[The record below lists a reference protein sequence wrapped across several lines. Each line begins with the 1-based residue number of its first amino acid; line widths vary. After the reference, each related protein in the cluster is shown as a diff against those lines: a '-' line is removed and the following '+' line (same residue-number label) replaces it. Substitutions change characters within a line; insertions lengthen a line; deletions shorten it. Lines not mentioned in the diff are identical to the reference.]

1 MQLSAIK
8 VNPKNP
14 RLIKDAKAD
23 KLMQSLLSFP
33 QMLSLRPI
41 VVDASNIALGGNMRL
56 STIKRIVD
64 LTPDEFNAWISNSGA
79 TEEAAQVWQQV
90 RETKKIPDKWIL
102 KAADL
107 TEDQQREF
115 TIKDNVSGGEW
126 DWDVL
131 ANEWDAPELVEWGL
145 DLPGFDLDS
154 AGLSESFSLP
164 DGDKAPF
171 QQMTF
176 TLADE
181 QATVIQNAIAD
192 IKQTEEYKYAETMG
206 NENTNGN
213 ALYLIVA
220 SWAGQR
226 I

>member
-23 KLMQSLLSFP
+23 KLLQSLLSFP

-64 LTPDEFNAWISNSGA
+64 LTPDEFNAWISKSGVA
-79 TEEAAQVWQQV
+79 EDAAVLWQQV
-90 RETKKIPDKWIL
+90 RETKKIPDKWVL

-126 DWDVL
+126 DWDIL
-131 ANEWDAPELVEWGL
+131 ANEWDAADLGDWGL
-145 DLPGFDLDS
+145 EVWQQSDTDYSDKNK
-154 AGLSESFSLP
+154 EINV
-164 DGDKAPF
+164 DEYGDE
-171 QQMTF
+171 M
-176 TLADE
+176 
-181 QATVIQNAIAD
+181 I
-192 IKQTEEYKYAETMG
+192 IKLKYTEEEYNQVREGLAKVAQTPEAAVYKLLGYE
-206 NENTNGN
+206 
-213 ALYLIVA
+213 
-220 SWAGQR
+220 
-226 I
+226 

>member
-64 LTPDEFNAWISNSGA
+64 LTPDEFNAWISKSGA

-126 DWDVL
+126 DWDIL
-131 ANEWDAPELVEWGL
+131 ANEWDAADLGDWGL
-145 DLPGFDLDS
+145 EVWQQSDTDYSDKNK
-154 AGLSESFSLP
+154 EINV
-164 DGDKAPF
+164 DEYGDE
-171 QQMTF
+171 M
-176 TLADE
+176 
-181 QATVIQNAIAD
+181 I
-192 IKQTEEYKYAETMG
+192 IKLKYTEEEYNQVREGLAKVAQTPEAAVYKLLGYE
-206 NENTNGN
+206 
-213 ALYLIVA
+213 
-220 SWAGQR
+220 
-226 I
+226 

>member
-23 KLMQSLLSFP
+23 KLLQSLLSFP

-64 LTPDEFNAWISNSGA
+64 LTPDEFNAWISKSGVA
-79 TEEAAQVWQQV
+79 EDAAVLWQQV
-90 RETKKIPDKWIL
+90 RATKKIPDKWIL

-107 TEDQQREF
+107 TEDQPREF

-126 DWDVL
+126 DWDIL
-131 ANEWDAPELVEWGL
+131 ANEWDAAELGGWGL
-145 DLPGFDLDS
+145 EAWQQSDADYSDKNK
-154 AGLSESFSLP
+154 EINV
-164 DGDKAPF
+164 DEYGDE
-171 QQMTF
+171 M
-176 TLADE
+176 
-181 QATVIQNAIAD
+181 I
-192 IKQTEEYKYAETMG
+192 IKLKYTEEEYNQVREGLAKVAQTPEAAVYKLLGYE
-206 NENTNGN
+206 
-213 ALYLIVA
+213 
-220 SWAGQR
+220 
-226 I
+226 

>member
-23 KLMQSLLSFP
+23 KLLQSLLSFP

-90 RETKKIPDKWIL
+90 RETKKILDKWVL

-126 DWDVL
+126 DWDIL
-131 ANEWDAPELVEWGL
+131 ANEWDVPELVEWGL
-145 DLPGFDLDS
+145 DLPNWADGLDANNMSEDDLDENEEFDIINGSTQGHKVVFIFDDEVS
-154 AGLSESFSLP
+154 AQTYISRFPELEVNKKGQKGIWSINLSTQS
-164 DGDKAPF
+164 
-171 QQMTF
+171 T
-176 TLADE
+176 
-181 QATVIQNAIAD
+181 
-192 IKQTEEYKYAETMG
+192 
-206 NENTNGN
+206 
-213 ALYLIVA
+213 
-220 SWAGQR
+220 
-226 I
+226 

>member
-23 KLMQSLLSFP
+23 KLLQSLLSFP

-64 LTPDEFNAWISNSGA
+64 LTPDEFNAWIVNSGA
-79 TEEAAQVWQQV
+79 AEDAAVVWQQV
-90 RETKKIPDKWIL
+90 RETKKMPDKWIL

-145 DLPGFDLDS
+145 DLPIWRGEDDYQSDDMGDTTKTDAPGISDNDYSL
-154 AGLSESFSLP
+154 FSLVMLHEN
-164 DGDKAPF
+164 KL
-171 QQMTF
+171 
-176 TLADE
+176 TLMDE
-181 QATVIQNAIAD
+181 LNRVKKEMLFEKHEDCLMEILRKFKNIA
-192 IKQTEEYKYAETMG
+192 
-206 NENTNGN
+206 
-213 ALYLIVA
+213 
-220 SWAGQR
+220 
-226 I
+226 

>member
-33 QMLSLRPI
+33 KMLSLRPI
-41 VVDASNIALGGNMRL
+41 VVDASNVALGGNMRL

-64 LTPDEFNAWISNSGA
+64 LTPDEFNAWVVNSGA

-90 RETKKIPDKWIL
+90 RQTKKIPDKWIL
-102 KAADL
+102 KATDL
-107 TEDQQREF
+107 TEDQQSEF

-126 DWDVL
+126 DWDIL

-145 DLPGFDLDS
+145 DVWDAPENNTDYS
-154 AGLSESFSLP
+154 
-164 DGDKAPF
+164 DKNKEIDVNEYE
-171 QQMTF
+171 
-176 TLADE
+176 DE
-181 QATVIQNAIAD
+181 MI
-192 IKQTEEYKYAETMG
+192 IKLKYTEEEYNQVREGLAKIAQTPEAAVYKLLGYE
-206 NENTNGN
+206 
-213 ALYLIVA
+213 
-220 SWAGQR
+220 
-226 I
+226 